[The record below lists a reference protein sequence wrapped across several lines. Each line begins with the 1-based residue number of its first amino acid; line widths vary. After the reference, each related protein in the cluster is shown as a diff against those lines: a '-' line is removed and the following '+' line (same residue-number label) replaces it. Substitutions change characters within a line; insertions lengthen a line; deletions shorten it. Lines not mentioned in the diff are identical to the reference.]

1 MSGIKGIGG
10 AAGKDMWANIKK
22 AFGWEKDPEISQV
35 AVLAATELNKS
46 PELCTQIVG
55 LIKQARTSSVSQL
68 VGQITQA
75 EGGKLVVA
83 DQIHVS
89 GDLTCSMSAQP
100 EQTGGKRAINNIR
113 ANKVIIADS
122 IHIGGNLEFG
132 ITELESHSDDDGNNE
147 EIEPQV
153 SRNPFPITSGSFVR
167 QEKGVTHTYQ
177 LWSQNRYNIVSIIGW
192 GGCG

>member
-1 MSGIKGIGG
+1 MDPILLSTITSAVSVIANECIKGIGG

-89 GDLTCSMSAQP
+89 GDFNM
-100 EQTGGKRAINNIR
+100 
-113 ANKVIIADS
+113 
-122 IHIGGNLEFG
+122 
-132 ITELESHSDDDGNNE
+132 
-147 EIEPQV
+147 
-153 SRNPFPITSGSFVR
+153 
-167 QEKGVTHTYQ
+167 
-177 LWSQNRYNIVSIIGW
+177 
-192 GGCG
+192 